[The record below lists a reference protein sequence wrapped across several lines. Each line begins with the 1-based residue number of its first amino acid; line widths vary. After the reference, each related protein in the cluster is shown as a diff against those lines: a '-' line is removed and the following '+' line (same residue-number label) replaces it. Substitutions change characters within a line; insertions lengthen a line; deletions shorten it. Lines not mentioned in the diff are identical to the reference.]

1 MILSRDRMYAI
12 TLALTLVAIAAFGV
26 FIWRDYQDQ
35 AQVRPALAGAPAG
48 APGPAAGNPTVDQGG
63 AALATPGAAGAPAAA
78 AAGGTVVSS
87 SGGSTTSGGGS
98 TGGSSSAGGSG
109 AAAAPVSVAG
119 GNAQACQG
127 GAINIGQIVPITG
140 PVTEQ
145 TAADAVAAYFKM
157 VNNNGGINGCNVNF
171 TYLDDGGL
179 NQPQAAADARKLVQE
194 DHVFAV
200 VGNVEPVTT
209 ASTEPYF
216 AQQGVPVVG
225 VDGVGI
231 NEYGSPVEYSFAE
244 SPDGFGISTADYA
257 KTKGCM
263 KLAIFY
269 LDFDFGHESFK
280 TFQSQ
285 ASKNGQSVVYSNAEN
300 VSSNSY
306 GIDTRQAQS
315 SGPDCVVNILDA
327 NSVVREFNAMN
338 SNGWFPMIIGTTST
352 SDPVVNQSEAAWLSN
367 SQHKVFVQRNYQPAT
382 ASIPEVQEWINIEG
396 QYFPGFDPNSY
407 AEGAWL
413 GAKTFTDVAR
423 KLGGN
428 LTRNALLTALNSL
441 QGYHNGFTPDVSMT
455 SDHGPNRQVL
465 WMQWD
470 AGSKLYSPI
479 TGFQAW

>member
-35 AQVRPALAGAPAG
+35 SQIRPALAGAPG
-48 APGPAAGNPTVDQGG
+48 TSAAGQQAGNGAVDQGG

-78 AAGGTVVSS
+78 AGGQTVTSSTGGGSTTTGGGAGTS
-87 SGGSTTSGGGS
+87 SGGSSGG
-98 TGGSSSAGGSG
+98 
-109 AAAAPVSVAG
+109 AAAPVNVAG
-119 GNAQACQG
+119 GSAQGCQNG
-127 GAINIGQIVPITG
+127 TINIGQIVPITG

-157 VNNNGGINGCNVNF
+157 VNSSGGINGCNVNF

-225 VDGVGI
+225 AEGVGI

-244 SPDGFGISTADYA
+244 SPDGFGISTANYA

-280 TFQSQ
+280 TFQQQ
-285 ASKNGQSVVYSNAEN
+285 AAANGQTITYQNAEN

-306 GIDTRQAQS
+306 GTDTLSAKES
-315 SGPDCVVNILDA
+315 NPDCVVNIMDA

-338 SNGWFPMIIGTTST
+338 SNAWFPMIIGTTST

-367 SQHKVFVQRNYQPAT
+367 PAHKVYVQRNYLPAT
-382 ASIPEVQEWINIEG
+382 SSVPEVQEWVNTEG

-407 AEGAWL
+407 AEGSWL
-413 GAKTFTDVAR
+413 GAKVFTDVAR
-423 KLGGN
+423 KLGSN

-441 QGYHNGFTPDVSMT
+441 HGYHDGFTPDITMT

-470 AGSKLYSPI
+470 GGSKAYTPI
-479 TGFQAW
+479 TGFQPW

>member
-1 MILSRDRMYAI
+1 VILSRDRMYAI
-12 TLALTLVAIAAFGV
+12 TLAMTMVAIAAFGV
-26 FIWRDYQDQ
+26 FIYRDYQDQ
-35 AQVRPALAGAPAG
+35 GQVHAALAGGPVTS
-48 APGPAAGNPTVDQGG
+48 APGTAADQGN
-63 AALATPGAAGAPAAA
+63 APLATPGAGGAPAAA
-78 AAGGTVVSS
+78 APAGGTTVSS
-87 SGGSTTSGGGS
+87 SGGSSVSGGGGAAS
-98 TGGSSSAGGSG
+98 SGGSSSGGS
-109 AAAAPVSVAG
+109 AAPVSVAG
-119 GNAQACQG
+119 GNTQACQG

-145 TAADAVAAYFKM
+145 TAANAVAAYFKQ
-157 VNNNGGINGCNVNF
+157 VNASGGINGCSVNF

-194 DHVFAV
+194 DHVFAI

-225 VDGVGI
+225 AEGVGI
-231 NEYGSPVEYSFAE
+231 NEYNSPVEYSFAE
-244 SPDGFGISTADYA
+244 SPAGFGISTANFA
-257 KTKGCM
+257 KTKSCM
-263 KLAIFY
+263 KLAVFY
-269 LDFDFGHESFK
+269 LDFDFGHVSFDAL
-280 TFQSQ
+280 QQQ
-285 ASKNGQSVVYSNAEN
+285 ATKNGQTVVYSNNEN

-315 SGPDCVVNILDA
+315 AGPDCVINIMDA

-338 SNGWFPMIIGTTST
+338 SNGWFPMIVGTTST

-367 SQHKVFVQRNYQPAT
+367 PAHIVYVQRNYQPAN
-382 ASIPEVQEWINIEG
+382 ANIPEVQEWMTTEG

-428 LTRNALLTALNSL
+428 LTRNALLTALNAL
-441 QGYHNGFTPDVSMT
+441 HGYHNGFTPDVNMT
-455 SDHGPNRQVL
+455 SDHGPNKQVL
-465 WMQWD
+465 WLKWN
-470 AGSKLYSPI
+470 AGSKAYDPI
-479 TGFQAW
+479 TGFQPW